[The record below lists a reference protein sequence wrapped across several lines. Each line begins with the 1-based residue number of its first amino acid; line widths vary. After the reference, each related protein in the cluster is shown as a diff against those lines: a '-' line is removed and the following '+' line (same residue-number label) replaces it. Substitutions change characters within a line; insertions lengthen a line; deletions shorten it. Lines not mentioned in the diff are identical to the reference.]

1 MNQGSRRAT
10 LQLFWETLVGGFCEM
25 QSQRRSVTVERGRT
39 AVVFEL
45 PEAAARPHA
54 LRLDLA
60 EQPGLIFL
68 QLLALSIASGIEL
81 WRWSSRRD
89 GEGGVA
95 DEPAPIQGVNA
106 NTAVLDRGMVVAA
119 DGDPGLLLTI
129 PAEVLQ
135 RIDTGAQL
143 RVEAHWQPLT
153 SEMART
159 MLPPSMSL

>member
-1 MNQGSRRAT
+1 
-10 LQLFWETLVGGFCEM
+10 
-25 QSQRRSVTVERGRT
+25 
-39 AVVFEL
+39 
-45 PEAAARPHA
+45 
-54 LRLDLA
+54 LDLA

-68 QLLALSIASGIEL
+68 QLLALSNAAGLEL
-81 WRWSSRRD
+81 WRWSSRRA
-89 GEGGVA
+89 GVVA
-95 DEPAPIQGVNA
+95 AAEEPAPIQGVNS

-135 RIDTGAQL
+135 QLDTGAQL

-159 MLPPSMSL
+159 MLPPSMNL